1 MVVRIALPSKGRMEE
16 ETLDFFAACD
26 LRINKINPRQ
36 YTASIAG
43 LPEVEVLFQRARD
56 IPRSVASGNVDL
68 GITGYDSIVDV
79 LGDDPPELLMIHE
92 ALGYSECALVVAVPD
107 AWGGVETLAD
117 LQSYAGEQGGL
128 RVATKHAAAA
138 DRFFAR
144 RGFTG
149 IEIISADGAL
159 EAAPAIGYADLIVD
173 ISSTGTT
180 LRENQLK
187 MLADG
192 LVLESQAVFIG
203 NRAALSAN
211 ESVLTVTARMLELI
225 EANLAANGQYLL
237 FANMRGESAE
247 AIGERIFSQ
256 TDLGGLEGPT
266 IAKVISRDMGK
277 NWWAIN
283 LVVDRRHLY
292 DAVRQ
297 IRAIGGS
304 GVVATPIN
312 FIFEENPD
320 RYQRLL
326 AALKTER

>member
-16 ETLDFFAACD
+16 ETLAFFAECD

-43 LPEVEVLFQRARD
+43 LPGVEVLFQRARD

-68 GITGYDSIVDV
+68 GITGYDSIADV
-79 LGDDPPELLMIHE
+79 LGDDPPELLLIHE
-92 ALGYSECALVVAVPD
+92 ALGYSQCALVVAVPD
-107 AWGGVETLAD
+107 AWAEVSTLED
-117 LQSYAGEQGGL
+117 LAALARRKGRL

-138 DRFFAR
+138 ERFFAR
-144 RGFTG
+144 QGFTG

-180 LRENQLK
+180 LRENELK
-187 MLADG
+187 MLSDG
-192 LVLESQAVFIG
+192 VVLQSEAVFIG
-203 NRAALSAN
+203 NRAALRAN
-211 ESVLTVTARMLELI
+211 PAARAVAARMLELI
-225 EANLAANGQYLL
+225 EANLAAGGQYLL

-247 AIGERIFSQ
+247 AIGERVFSQ
-256 TDLGGLEGPT
+256 TDLGGLQGPT
-266 IAKVISRDMGK
+266 VSKVLSRDAG
-277 NWWAIN
+277 NGWWAIN

-292 DAVRQ
+292 DAVGQ

-312 FIFEENPD
+312 FIFEENPG
-320 RYQRLL
+320 RHQRLL
-326 AALKTER
+326 AALTE